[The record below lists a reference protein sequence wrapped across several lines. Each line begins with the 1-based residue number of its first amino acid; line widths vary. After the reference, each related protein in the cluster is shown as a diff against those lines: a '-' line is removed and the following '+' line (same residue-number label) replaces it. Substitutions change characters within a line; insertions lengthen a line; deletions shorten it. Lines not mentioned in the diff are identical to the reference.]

1 MNETDF
7 NKIIDSINSL
17 TVYREIKNNKII
29 DILKHILTEEDNL
42 PYMAE
47 LVATLTEMA
56 EKSSFKGNLFK
67 SYIIHLMLR
76 NQNNFTLFCENNL
89 DVKNSSIYELAK
101 RDVEAIKTIA
111 SMDLTKLPDAEFLLP
126 AITQVMDYK
135 PVKDAD
141 SELATIPDD
150 FTIDDVIEFHKKHG
164 CGDISVFRSFRYN
177 DEKQKLVGVAH
188 PDPIRF
194 SQLIGYKAQFDQLID
209 NTLAFLNGYNA
220 NNVLLVGSR
229 GTGKSSSV
237 KALVNEYHEQGL
249 RLLEI
254 TKEQI
259 EKLPDILKLLR
270 PRGRKFIIF
279 IDDLSFDEG
288 EMGYKYMKSLL
299 EGGSEGKPDNVLFY
313 ATSNRRH
320 LIKESFDDVKDYKPE
335 LHSSDT
341 VQEKLS
347 LVARFGVTIYYG
359 APEKQE
365 YDDIVINLAKK
376 NGIEMDTDELLL
388 EAGRWELNHGGRS
401 GRCAQQFIIY
411 LLGQKALKKQ

>member
-29 DILKHILTEEDNL
+29 DILRHILTEEDNL

-177 DEKQKLVGVAH
+177 DEKKKLVGVAH

>member
-111 SMDLTKLPDAEFLLP
+111 SMDL
-126 AITQVMDYK
+126 
-135 PVKDAD
+135 
-141 SELATIPDD
+141 TIPDD

-320 LIKESFDDVKDYKPE
+320 IIQEKW
-335 LHSSDT
+335 SDRGT
-341 VQEKLS
+341 GISEDAEIHTTDTLNEKLS
-347 LVARFGVTIYYG
+347 LADRFGITITF
-359 APEKQE
+359 PKPTPKE
-365 YDDIVINLAKK
+365 YINIVKGLAAER
-376 NGIEMDTDELLL
+376 NIELDENTLQQQ
-388 EAGRWELNHGGRS
+388 AMQWEIRQKGMS
-401 GRCAQQFIIY
+401 GRTAKQFINN
-411 LLGQKALKKQ
+411 LMWNTQKEDK

>member
-29 DILKHILTEEDNL
+29 DILRHILTEEDNL

-177 DEKQKLVGVAH
+177 DEKKKLVGVAH

-254 TKEQI
+254 TKEHI
-259 EKLPDILKLLR
+259 EKLPYILKL
-270 PRGRKFIIF
+270 
-279 IDDLSFDEG
+279 
-288 EMGYKYMKSLL
+288 
-299 EGGSEGKPDNVLFY
+299 
-313 ATSNRRH
+313 
-320 LIKESFDDVKDYKPE
+320 
-335 LHSSDT
+335 
-341 VQEKLS
+341 
-347 LVARFGVTIYYG
+347 
-359 APEKQE
+359 
-365 YDDIVINLAKK
+365 
-376 NGIEMDTDELLL
+376 
-388 EAGRWELNHGGRS
+388 
-401 GRCAQQFIIY
+401 
-411 LLGQKALKKQ
+411 

>member
-1 MNETDF
+1 MW
-7 NKIIDSINSL
+7 
-17 TVYREIKNNKII
+17 
-29 DILKHILTEEDNL
+29 
-42 PYMAE
+42 
-47 LVATLTEMA
+47 
-56 EKSSFKGNLFK
+56 
-67 SYIIHLMLR
+67 
-76 NQNNFTLFCENNL
+76 
-89 DVKNSSIYELAK
+89 
-101 RDVEAIKTIA
+101 
-111 SMDLTKLPDAEFLLP
+111 
-126 AITQVMDYK
+126 
-135 PVKDAD
+135 
-141 SELATIPDD
+141 
-150 FTIDDVIEFHKKHG
+150 
-164 CGDISVFRSFRYN
+164 DISVFRSFRYN

-313 ATSNRRH
+313 ATSIAVTLFRKNGAIEVLVFLKMLKSIQLIH
-320 LIKESFDDVKDYKPE
+320 LTKSFHLLTVSVSL
-335 LHSSDT
+335 LHS
-341 VQEKLS
+341 LS
-347 LVARFGVTIYYG
+347 LHLRNISISLRV
-359 APEKQE
+359 
-365 YDDIVINLAKK
+365 
-376 NGIEMDTDELLL
+376 LLL
-388 EAGRWELNHGGRS
+388 NAILNLTKRHFSNRLCS
-401 GRCAQQFIIY
+401 GKSDRKVCLVEQQNNLSITLCGIHKRKISNIFIEYI
-411 LLGQKALKKQ
+411 KAVETIFCGFYCLFG